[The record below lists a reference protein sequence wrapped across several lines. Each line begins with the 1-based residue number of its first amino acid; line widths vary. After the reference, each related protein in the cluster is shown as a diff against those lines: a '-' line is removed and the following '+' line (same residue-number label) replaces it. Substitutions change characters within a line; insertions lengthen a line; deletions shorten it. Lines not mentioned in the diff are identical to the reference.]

1 MIYAL
6 LLVALYAIVIV
17 ASVSQ
22 NAFQDAVN
30 AFALLVFAALLIA
43 IILVAAYAFA
53 LHANAISEEDVSH
66 LAIMS
71 VITIA
76 KNEICII
83 I

>member
-30 AFALLVFAALLIA
+30 AFALLVFAARLIA

-66 LAIMS
+66 LVIMS